1 MEATSKR
8 MINLR
13 TSINISQ
20 ARLAKELAISQ
31 SAINR
36 YEHNDAAVPD
46 NVLLK
51 YADFF
56 DVSADYIL
64 GRTEKPEG
72 VIYNNEPELLKRK
85 IVREDEWED
94 FVEAC
99 FDPRSPMNKKLKE
112 MVLQMAGGVSN
123 ADEQR

>member
-1 MEATSKR
+1 MDIISTR
-8 MINLR
+8 MTELR
-13 TSINISQ
+13 TSLDISQMKLSKATGISQ
-20 ARLAKELAISQ
+20 A
-31 SAINR
+31 AINR
-36 YEHNDAAVPD
+36 YEHGQSAVPHG
-46 NVLLK
+46 VIIK

-64 GRTEKPEG
+64 GRTDKPEG
-72 VIYNNEPELLKRK
+72 MLFKHEPELLKRK

-112 MVLQMAGGVSN
+112 MILRMAGG
-123 ADEQR
+123 EQG

>member
-8 MINLR
+8 MLELRQSINL
-13 TSINISQ
+13 SQ
-20 ARLAKELAISQ
+20 MKLAKTLGVSQ
-31 SAINR
+31 SAINK
-36 YEHNDAAVPD
+36 YEHGESSIPD

-64 GRTEKPEG
+64 GRTDKPEG
-72 VIYNNEPELLKRK
+72 TVYKNEPEHIKRK
-85 IVREDEWED
+85 VIREDEWAE

-112 MVLQMAGGVSN
+112 IVMQMAGG
-123 ADEQR
+123 E

>member
-1 MEATSKR
+1 MVYRNRQSTD
-8 MINLR
+8 
-13 TSINISQ
+13 TSIT
-20 ARLAKELAISQ
+20 
-31 SAINR
+31 
-36 YEHNDAAVPD
+36 NDAAVPD

-64 GRTEKPEG
+64 GRTDKPEG
-72 VIYNNEPELLKRK
+72 AVFNNEPELLKQKMLRD
-85 IVREDEWED
+85 DEWMD

-112 MVLQMAGGVSN
+112 VIMQMAVN
-123 ADEQR
+123 E

>member
-1 MEATSKR
+1 MEAVAKR
-8 MINLR
+8 IIGLR
-13 TSINISQ
+13 TGLNISQ
-20 ARLAKELAISQ
+20 MKLAKSLGISQ
-31 SAINR
+31 SAVNR
-36 YEHNDAAVPD
+36 YEHDDATVPD

-64 GRTEKPEG
+64 GRTDKPEG
-72 VIYNNEPELLKRK
+72 AVYNNEPELLKRK

-112 MVLQMAGGVSN
+112 MIMQMAGGAAAN
-123 ADEQR
+123 GQQR

>member
-1 MEATSKR
+1 MEATAKR
-8 MINLR
+8 VYILR
-13 TSINISQ
+13 TGLNITQ
-20 ARLAKELAISQ
+20 ARLAKELGISQ

-64 GRTEKPEG
+64 GRTDKPEG
-72 VIYNNEPELLKRK
+72 AVFNNEPGLLKQKLLRD
-85 IVREDEWED
+85 DEWME

-112 MVLQMAGGVSN
+112 IMIQMADN
-123 ADEQR
+123 KTQN

>member
-1 MEATSKR
+1 METTSKR
-8 MINLR
+8 MLDLR
-13 TSINISQ
+13 TSISISQ
-20 ARLAKELAISQ
+20 SRLAKELGISQ

-36 YEHNDAAVPD
+36 YEHNDAAIPD

-64 GRTEKPEG
+64 GRTDKPEG
-72 VIYNNEPELLKRK
+72 SVYNNEPELLKHK
-85 IVREDEWED
+85 IIRDDEWMD

-112 MVLQMAGGVSN
+112 IMMQMAGG
-123 ADEQR
+123 DT